1 MFSLLQQFLWDEIN
15 VSQHWASVWCR
26 NDDFAIGVH
35 GINKG
40 LSLTTSRTKYY
51 LSFELATCGELL
63 NRVLT
68 KGKFTKHDAITII
81 CSVLFLCLVGTF
93 VGFVFWSSNRHFLS
107 EINPWSTPSELQ
119 EWPECKDNHGPESC
133 VLSAA
138 IIDAVRHK
146 SSLMQCEDMTLITSK
161 NVPRIWYWW
170 PNDQNNNAE
179 NVWEMTRWVEY
190 GPWQIGNQ
198 I

>member
-26 NDDFAIGVH
+26 NDDFATGVH

-40 LSLTTSRTKYY
+40 LSLMTSRTKYY

-63 NRVLT
+63 DRVLT

-146 SSLMQCEDMTLITSK
+146 SSLSSVRTWLSSQAKMCLESDIDDQMIKITMPKMCEK
-161 NVPRIWYWW
+161 W
-170 PNDQNNNAE
+170 PDELNMDLD
-179 NVWEMTRWVEY
+179 R
-190 GPWQIGNQ
+190 
-198 I
+198 